1 MFNKIRGVI
10 YDAQKKVSLA
20 ISDYLNVLK
29 NSNDIPIT
37 NYMLAV
43 DYDSLEKYKEAYN
56 YYLKFISSY
65 QTEDEYLNYA
75 KSRMEELKAYAG

>member
-1 MFNKIRGVI
+1 
-10 YDAQKKVSLA
+10 
-20 ISDYLNVLK
+20 
-29 NSNDIPIT
+29 
-37 NYMLAV
+37 MLAV